1 MNDLSGRI
9 AVITGANTG
18 IGRVTALELARRGAE
33 VTLACRSRA
42 KAEPVIEAIK
52 ETTGNAAVDL
62 VLLDLASLDS
72 VRAAADELLSRDR
85 PLHLLI
91 NNAGLAGQRGLTKD
105 GFELAFGVNHLGHFL
120 LTKLLLD
127 KLSASGP
134 SRIVNVA
141 SRAHYDARGID
152 WELLRK
158 PTQSV
163 TGVPEYAVSKLANV
177 LFSSELARQLADR
190 NVASYSLHPGV
201 VASDVWR
208 RIPWPIRSLMK
219 LFMISNEEGAET
231 TLHCAT
237 SDQIADDSGRY
248 FDESK
253 PKEPSALAQD
263 TELAEELWKRSDA
276 WVT

>member
-91 NNAGLAGQRGLTKD
+91 NHAGLAGQRRLTKD

-163 TGVPEYAVSKLANV
+163 TGVPESAGSQLANG
-177 LFSSELARQLADR
+177 LFSSERARQRADR